1 MTIKELK
8 NDIKKSGGLEFS
20 ISDHRGQIDFF
31 EITFLDKTNNFS
43 LWQNGHIIQTSKG
56 ITKKI
61 KDILEH

>member
-1 MTIKELK
+1 MTIQQLK
-8 NDIKKSGGLEFS
+8 KKIEKSGILEFS
-20 ISDHRGQIDFF
+20 ISNHKGQIDFF

-61 KDILEH
+61 KEILNH